1 MAMFTVLVS
10 ESIGFPYDGNPNA
23 PAQKRLVI
31 LKTER
36 RFQNSYVHG
45 NSVVDTNN
53 FNDTGFYIIR

>member
-45 NSVVDTNN
+45 NSAVDAYN
-53 FNDTGFYIIR
+53 FNAI